1 MPENHPLDSRI
12 EVLKEKMLSAPRF
25 ASIEQARII
34 TRIYQE
40 NEELSVPK
48 KRALSLKAALEEL
61 EIGVEPEELIVGN
74 RTKGVRYGVVFP
86 ESGCSWIDREFETL
100 PTRPQDRFLV
110 KEEEIKEFRETIYPY
125 WKGKSMEDVIRQRD
139 GQHIDAIAK
148 VVKINQ
154 KDHAQGHICPDVKRW
169 LEKGPAGLK
178 AEALQ
183 KLETCAEDERE
194 FYECVVLVME
204 GAIHFMKR
212 YHDLILSMDREQELT
227 EVAAI
232 CKNLSERGARTFHEA
247 VQSIW
252 FLFVILHM
260 ESNASSF
267 SPGRMDQYLYPFY
280 ERDVAQGR
288 IDKDRAL
295 VLLECLW
302 LKFNQIVYLRN
313 QNSAKYFAGFPIG
326 FNIALG
332 GVDAQGKDTYNE
344 VSLLCLQAQYD
355 LGLPQPNLS
364 VRLHKHTSSELMQAA
379 IQVVAKGSGMP
390 QFFNDEAII
399 QTMHDDLGIAI
410 EDARDYAIVGCVEL
424 TTHGNNLGWSDA
436 AMFNLNK
443 ALELTLN
450 HGVCLLTGE
459 KIGLD
464 LGGLDTYGS
473 FAELE
478 QAFQTQVDYFIDEM
492 MKAEEVVEQAH
503 QDCLPTAFLSSVID
517 DCLEVGKDVTR
528 GGAKYNLSGIQMIQI
543 ANLADSLAALQKL
556 VYDERRIEAVDL
568 LEALRTDFKNDRVMQ
583 TMLQNKVP
591 KYGNDVDWVDAHGAK
606 WAAYFRE
613 KMKQYT
619 NYRGGP
625 YHTGMYTVSAHVP
638 MGENVGA
645 SPDGRNAKTPLA
657 DGGMS
662 PVYGRDLSGPTAVLK
677 SVSKMQDS
685 CTTNGG
691 LLNMKFLPS
700 FFQTQTGRNKFE
712 NFLRAFVDLEIPHI
726 QFNVVNRADLLDA
739 KAHPERHQSLTIRV
753 AGYTAYFVELA
764 GKLQDEIIE
773 RTSYADI

>member
-1 MPENHPLDSRI
+1 MPENHPLDPRI

-25 ASIEQARII
+25 ASIEQACII

-40 NEELSVPK
+40 NEDLSVPK

-204 GAIHFMKR
+204 GAIHFMNR

-410 EDARDYAIVGCVEL
+410 EVPA
-424 TTHGNNLGWSDA
+424 TTRSSA
-436 AMFNLNK
+436 A
-443 ALELTLN
+443 
-450 HGVCLLTGE
+450 
-459 KIGLD
+459 
-464 LGGLDTYGS
+464 
-473 FAELE
+473 
-478 QAFQTQVDYFIDEM
+478 
-492 MKAEEVVEQAH
+492 
-503 QDCLPTAFLSSVID
+503 SS
-517 DCLEVGKDVTR
+517 
-528 GGAKYNLSGIQMIQI
+528 
-543 ANLADSLAALQKL
+543 
-556 VYDERRIEAVDL
+556 
-568 LEALRTDFKNDRVMQ
+568 
-583 TMLQNKVP
+583 
-591 KYGNDVDWVDAHGAK
+591 
-606 WAAYFRE
+606 
-613 KMKQYT
+613 
-619 NYRGGP
+619 
-625 YHTGMYTVSAHVP
+625 
-638 MGENVGA
+638 
-645 SPDGRNAKTPLA
+645 
-657 DGGMS
+657 
-662 PVYGRDLSGPTAVLK
+662 
-677 SVSKMQDS
+677 
-685 CTTNGG
+685 
-691 LLNMKFLPS
+691 
-700 FFQTQTGRNKFE
+700 
-712 NFLRAFVDLEIPHI
+712 
-726 QFNVVNRADLLDA
+726 
-739 KAHPERHQSLTIRV
+739 
-753 AGYTAYFVELA
+753 
-764 GKLQDEIIE
+764 
-773 RTSYADI
+773 